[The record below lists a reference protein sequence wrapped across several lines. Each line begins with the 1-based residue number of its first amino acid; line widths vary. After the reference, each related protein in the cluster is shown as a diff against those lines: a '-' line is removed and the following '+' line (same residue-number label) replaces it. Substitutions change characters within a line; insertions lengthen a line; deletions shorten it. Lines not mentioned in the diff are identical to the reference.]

1 MSRADPVYK
10 RCKCRDADGKDIG
23 ARCPKLK
30 RADNSWNPKH
40 GTWYFALEL
49 PPGPGGKRRPRMRR
63 GGFATREAAE
73 TARETAKDALR
84 KGADPSERVK
94 LDAYLTRW
102 LANRPDLKPSTRHGY
117 EVNVR
122 TYLVP
127 LLGHIYLSQLTAD
140 DITAAFATIR
150 HWNDELAAG
159 RPVRKFQRRVG
170 PAAMQRIRATLRV
183 ALNDAYKSGRIP
195 ANPADRVR
203 MESEE
208 RRKPVVWTAE
218 RVKAFWSAYR
228 ARADAEKA
236 AGRTPRTFYIWRDMR
251 LRPAPVMVWS
261 MADAGRFLDHARS
274 CRLSAMF
281 EVAVDT
287 GMRRGEVCGLRWV
300 DVDLEALEVAVT
312 VQRVQVAWKVTEG
325 APKSEAGRRVVH
337 FTAATGRALR
347 ALRKRQ
353 MEDRLAWGEAW
364 TETGLVFTHEDGRAL
379 HPASVT
385 DLFERQAMAAGLPPI
400 RFHDL
405 RHIHGTIGDA
415 ARVGVK
421 VMSERLG
428 HSTTKLTEDTYTSV
442 YPEIGRAAA
451 EKIAAMIPRE
461 ASW

>member
-1 MSRADPVYK
+1 MSDSIYK
-10 RCKCRDADGKDIG
+10 RCKCRDDAGKDIG
-23 ARCPKLK
+23 ARCPKLR
-30 RADNSWNPKH
+30 RADASWNPKH

-49 PPGPGGKRRPRMRR
+49 PSGPNGRRRPRMRR
-63 GGFATREAAE
+63 GGYATREAAAA
-73 TARETAKDALR
+73 AREAAKDTLR

-94 LDAYLTRW
+94 LGTYLTRW

-117 EVNVR
+117 QVNIE

-127 LLGHIYLSQLTAD
+127 LLGHHYLSQLTAD
-140 DITAAFATIR
+140 DITGAFATIR
-150 HWNDELAAG
+150 QWNDELAAG
-159 RPVRKFQRRVG
+159 RPVRKFQRHVG

-208 RRKPVVWTAE
+208 RRKPVVWTAG
-218 RVKAFWSAYR
+218 RVAAFWSAYR
-228 ARADAEKA
+228 ARVDAEKA
-236 AGRTPRTFYIWRDMR
+236 AGRTPRTFYIWRDMK

-261 MADAGRFLDHARS
+261 VTDAGKFLDHARGH
-274 CRLSAMF
+274 RLSAMF
-281 EVAVDT
+281 ELAVDT
-287 GMRRGEVCGLRWV
+287 GMRRGEICGLRWV
-300 DVDLEALEVAVT
+300 DVDMEALELAVT
-312 VQRVQVAWKVTEG
+312 VQRVQVAWKAVEST
-325 APKSEAGRRVVH
+325 PKSEAGRRVVQ

-347 ALRKRQ
+347 VLRKRQ
-353 MEDRLAWGEAW
+353 MEDRLAWGAAW
-364 TETGLVFTHEDGRAL
+364 TESGLLFTREDGQAL
-379 HPASVT
+379 HPAMIT
-385 DLFERQAMAAGLPPI
+385 DLFEHQAMAAGLPPI
-400 RFHDL
+400 RFHDV
-405 RHIHGTIGDA
+405 RHVHGTIGDA